1 MRTSDVGVITNLGAW
16 PAARSVK
23 TPNGVRI
30 PCFGRREW
38 SFGGIVKGLRKH
50 ALYYASRSISRGFLP
65 HKYYSVQSLPVLYA
79 RKAVVKFN
87 SREMDSPL
95 PRYTFSFQSGDY
107 LHFKQASIT
116 AIMYYYIILWGLK

>member
-1 MRTSDVGVITNLGAW
+1 MRTSDVGVVTYLGAW
-16 PAARSVK
+16 PAVK
-23 TPNGVRI
+23 TSNGVLI

-38 SFGGIVKGLRKH
+38 SFGSIIKGLRKH
-50 ALYYASRSISRGFLP
+50 TLYYAPDPSHVVLPSR
-65 HKYYSVQSLPVLYA
+65 YYSVQSLPVLYA

-116 AIMYYYIILWGLK
+116 AVMSFGF